1 MKIASFLVLF
11 FVALVF
17 SGCGFSP
24 VYGSEANTTLPEV
37 TLGQIEGKYAYL
49 LDQSLR
55 TRLRARGQSADAGGQ
70 WILSYTVSEES
81 QPLGINEKASS
92 TYSMLTVN
100 ATYTVTRASN
110 NTILVQRSRRQRQGY
125 DIVTSTYG
133 SDQSLADARS
143 KAIDTLADA
152 IIQDLVFLSKKD
164 YKQPTHLVP

>member
-55 TRLRARGQSADAGGQ
+55 TRLRARGQSADAGDSGFYL
-70 WILSYTVSEES
+70 IPCLR
-81 QPLGINEKASS
+81 
-92 TYSMLTVN
+92 
-100 ATYTVTRASN
+100 RASPW
-110 NTILVQRSRRQRQGY
+110 
-125 DIVTSTYG
+125 
-133 SDQSLADARS
+133 A
-143 KAIDTLADA
+143 
-152 IIQDLVFLSKKD
+152 
-164 YKQPTHLVP
+164 